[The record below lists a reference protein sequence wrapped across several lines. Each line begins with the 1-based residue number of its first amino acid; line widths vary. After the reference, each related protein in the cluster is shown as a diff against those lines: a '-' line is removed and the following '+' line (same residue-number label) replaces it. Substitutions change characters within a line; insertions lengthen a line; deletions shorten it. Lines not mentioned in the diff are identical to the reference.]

1 MMFIATAPAC
11 SLDRFIVQADS
22 LPLPCAAHLAL
33 QRVCFDPA
41 AFTQACYDAA
51 GMVLPASLQRAA
63 PKRLGE
69 FLAGRLAAREAL
81 RPFHL
86 AEHPVA
92 IGNAREPCWPAGFEG
107 SISHSLL
114 QGRGM
119 ALCAVRPGRAGMG
132 LDLEGWLA
140 EGQASELWPGIASG
154 EEWAR
159 LVAAAP
165 AIGLSRAEALTL
177 IFSAKES
184 LFKALYPRVGRY
196 FDFLDARWL
205 TMTEQTL
212 TLELVDTLTPD
223 LPAGWRCTL
232 YWQTLHW
239 QAQHWQTGHWQTRP
253 GGVLTSLL
261 L

>member
-1 MMFIATAPAC
+1 MPPLSSINH
-11 SLDRFIVQADS
+11 SLLQRDL
-22 LPLPCAAHLAL
+22 LPLPGFPDLLLH
-33 QRVCFDPA
+33 RICFDAA
-41 AFTQACYDAA
+41 AFTPVCFAA
-51 GMVLPASLQRAA
+51 QGMGLPASLQGAA

-69 FLAGRLAAREAL
+69 FLAGRLAARRAL
-81 RPFHL
+81 HPFGL
-86 AEHPVA
+86 GQQQVS
-92 IGNAREPCWPAGFEG
+92 IGAAREPCWPAGFEG

-119 ALCAVRPGRAGMG
+119 ALCAVRPGQAGMG
-132 LDLEGWLA
+132 LDLEAWL
-140 EGQASELWPGIASG
+140 EDEQACELWPGIVSG

-159 LVAAAP
+159 LAATAP

-205 TMTEQTL
+205 AMTAQTL
-212 TLELVDTLTPD
+212 TLELKCPLTPT
-223 LPAGWRCTL
+223 LPAGWRA
-232 YWQTLHW
+232 TLHW
-239 QAQHWQTGHWQTRP
+239 QALP
-253 GGVLTSLL
+253 GGVLTVLL

>member
-1 MMFIATAPAC
+1 MMSIATAPAC

-22 LPLPCAAHLAL
+22 LPLPSAAHLAL

-41 AFTQACYDAA
+41 AFTPACYDAA

-69 FLAGRLAAREAL
+69 FLAGRFAAREAL
-81 RPFHL
+81 RPLGL
-86 AEHPVA
+86 AGSTVA
-92 IGNAREPCWPAGFEG
+92 IGPAREPLWPAGFEG

-114 QGRGM
+114 QGGGM

-132 LDLEGWLA
+132 LDLESWLA
-140 EGQASELWPGIASG
+140 ERQASELWPSIVSG

-159 LVAAAP
+159 LAAA
-165 AIGLSRAEALTL
+165 ARAAGLSRAEALTL

-184 LFKALYPRVGRY
+184 LFKALYTRVGRY

-205 TMTEQTL
+205 AMTEQTL
-212 TLELVDTLTPD
+212 TLELVDALTPA
-223 LPAGWRCTL
+223 LPAGWSCTL
-232 YWQTLHW
+232 YWQTL
-239 QAQHWQTGHWQTRP
+239 QS
-253 GGVLTSLL
+253 GVLTSLL

>member
-1 MMFIATAPAC
+1 MFIATAPAC

-22 LPLPCAAHLAL
+22 LPLPGAAHMAL

-41 AFTQACYDAA
+41 AFTPACYDAA

-69 FLAGRLAAREAL
+69 FLAGRLAARRAL
-81 RPFHL
+81 HPFGL
-86 AEHPVA
+86 GQQQVS
-92 IGNAREPCWPAGFEG
+92 IGAAREPCWPAGFEG

-159 LVAAAP
+159 LAAATR

-177 IFSAKES
+177 IFR
-184 LFKALYPRVGRY
+184 PRRACSRRSTPWWG
-196 FDFLDARWL
+196 AIL
-205 TMTEQTL
+205 TFSM
-212 TLELVDTLTPD
+212 
-223 LPAGWRCTL
+223 PAGW
-232 YWQTLHW
+232 
-239 QAQHWQTGHWQTRP
+239 P
-253 GGVLTSLL
+253 
-261 L
+261 